1 MEGRRRRVR
10 RRLSVIN
17 VINVAFDRFCLL
29 QLVLR
34 LSSHDT
40 LR

>member
-1 MEGRRRRVR
+1 MWLV
-10 RRLSVIN
+10 N
-17 VINVAFDRFCLL
+17 VINVAFDGFCLL

-34 LSSHDT
+34 LSSDDT

>member
-1 MEGRRRRVR
+1 MKNKLINSNV
-10 RRLSVIN
+10 VPVN
-17 VINVAFDRFCLL
+17 VINVAFDGFSLL
-29 QLVLR
+29 RLVLR